1 MRIVSIIPGIETA
14 APLRT
19 ETSSGAAAS
28 PRLPA
33 AALLERRERGVD
45 LLLQPSGQAPPECI
59 ACTQAAV
66 VIVKPSGTGRPSRVI
81 SASPAPLPPSSS
93 FGTSAASAKA

>member
-14 APLRT
+14 APQRT

-28 PRLPA
+28 PSLPA
-33 AALLERRERGVD
+33 AALLERRERAVD
-45 LLLQPSGQAPPECI
+45 LLLQALGPGA
-59 ACTQAAV
+59 AGVHRVTQAAV

-93 FGTSAASAKA
+93 VDLRASAKA